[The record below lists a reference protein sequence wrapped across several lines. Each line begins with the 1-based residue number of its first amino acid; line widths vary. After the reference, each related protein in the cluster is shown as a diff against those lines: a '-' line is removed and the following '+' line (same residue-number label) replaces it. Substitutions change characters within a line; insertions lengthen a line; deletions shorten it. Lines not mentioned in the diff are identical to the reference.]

1 MQLRLQPLLAGYVNI
16 NKMEINFN
24 LRPDLLVVDT
34 KDVLNFNGQP
44 RVRFGIVFKEQDYI
58 ADLSPDDELSGTSVI
73 EQVGPQIYF
82 NELNDL
88 LKTTYRSQMQDWYT
102 QHTSQ

>member
-1 MQLRLQPLLAGYVNI
+1 
-16 NKMEINFN
+16 MEIGFN
-24 LRPDLLVVDT
+24 LQPDLLVVNT
-34 KDVLNFNGQP
+34 KDVLNFSGQP
-44 RVRFGIVFKEQDYI
+44 RVRFSIVFKGQDYI

-88 LKTTYRSQMQDWYT
+88 LKTTYRSQMQGWYT